1 MDVASIP
8 DLSLAECLQI
18 IGKHFDVPKLAAQ
31 KIDAEAVLEYYR
43 QSDRGYRLFHSKEG
57 AMHVALNLGNEFT
70 TEGYL
75 GQVDLIAERLSKDS
89 ATRVLEVGCGV
100 GYNSRNLAIRFPDVG
115 FLGVDLSPN
124 HVKSATKEA
133 GRLSNIKFE
142 QGDFHR
148 LRFEDGFFDATF
160 AVECLC
166 QGTDWPGAVA
176 EVQRVLKSGGRFI
189 VIDCFRKSAIEKYD
203 PDLQLAA
210 RLVEKTMAVEEF
222 AVLDDWLA
230 CARNYGFEVVE
241 TIDFSQA
248 ISHNL
253 ARFYSLSRRF
263 FKMPLAARAF
273 LKAFPPRLI
282 ENAISGMLMPYTVG
296 SGVHQYYLI
305 TLEKS
310 RNSRKGAKTP
320 MRPNLEEFF
329 DSRLCERSY

>member
-18 IGKHFDVPKLAAQ
+18 VGKHFDVQKLSAQ

-57 AMHVALNLGNEFT
+57 AMHVALNSGDEFT
-70 TEGYL
+70 TAGYL
-75 GQVDLIAERLSKDS
+75 GQVDLIAERLPKSLD
-89 ATRVLEVGCGV
+89 ARVLEVGCGV
-100 GYNSRNLAIRFPDVG
+100 GYNSRNLATRFPDFEFV
-115 FLGVDLSPN
+115 GVDLSPN

-133 GRLSNIKFE
+133 SKLSNIKFE
-142 QGDFHR
+142 HGDFHQ
-148 LRFEDGFFDATF
+148 LRFDGGSFDAAF

-189 VIDCFRKSAIEKYD
+189 VIDCFRKSAIENYD
-203 PDLQLAA
+203 SDLQLAA

-222 AVLDDWLA
+222 AVIDDWLA
-230 CARNYGFEVVE
+230 CAERQGFQVVE
-241 TIDFSQA
+241 RIDLSQA

-282 ENAISGMLMPYTVG
+282 ENAISGMLMPFTVG
-296 SGVHQYYLI
+296 SGLHQYYQL
-305 TLEKS
+305 TLEK
-310 RNSRKGAKTP
+310 R
-320 MRPNLEEFF
+320 
-329 DSRLCERSY
+329 

>member
-8 DLSLAECLQI
+8 DLSLTECLQI
-18 IGKHFDVPKLAAQ
+18 IGKHFDVPKLASQ
-31 KIDAEAVLEYYR
+31 KIDTEAVLEYYR

-57 AMHVALNLGNEFT
+57 AMHVALNLGDEFT

-75 GQVDLIAERLSKDS
+75 GQVDLIGERLPKGSG
-89 ATRVLEVGCGV
+89 TRILEVGCGV
-100 GYNSRNLAIRFPDVG
+100 GYNSRNLAARFSDIE

-124 HVKSATKEA
+124 HVKSAAKEA
-133 GRLSNIKFE
+133 GKLDNIKFE

-148 LRFEDGFFDATF
+148 LRLEDGTFDAAF

-189 VIDCFRKSAIEKYD
+189 VIDCFRKSAIENYD
-203 PDLQLAA
+203 ADLQLAA
-210 RLVEKTMAVEEF
+210 QLVEKTMAVEEF
-222 AVLDDWLA
+222 AVLDDWLT
-230 CARNYGFEVVE
+230 CSRNQGFEVLE
-241 TIDFSQA
+241 MIDLSQA

-282 ENAISGMLMPYTVG
+282 ENAISGMLMPFTVG
-296 SGVHQYYLI
+296 SGLHQYYL
-305 TLEKS
+305 LVLVK
-310 RNSRKGAKTP
+310 K
-320 MRPNLEEFF
+320 
-329 DSRLCERSY
+329 

>member
-18 IGKHFDVPKLAAQ
+18 IGKHFDVSKLASQ
-31 KIDAEAVLEYYR
+31 KIDAETVLEYYR

-57 AMHVALNLGNEFT
+57 AMHVALNLGDEFT
-70 TEGYL
+70 AAGYL
-75 GQVDLIAERLSKDS
+75 GQVDLIAERLQADPTK
-89 ATRVLEVGCGV
+89 RVLEVGCGV
-100 GYNSRNLAIRFPDVG
+100 GYNSRNLAARFSDIE

-133 GRLSNIKFE
+133 RSLGNVKFE
-142 QGDFHR
+142 QGDFHD
-148 LRFEDGFFDATF
+148 LQLENDSFDTAF

-176 EVQRVLKSGGRFI
+176 EVHRVLRPGGQFF
-189 VIDCFRKSAIEKYD
+189 VIDCFRKSAIENYD
-203 PDLQLAA
+203 NDLQLAA

-222 AVLDDWLA
+222 AVLGDWLA
-230 CARNYGFEVVE
+230 CAERQGFQVVE
-241 TIDFSQA
+241 KIDLSQA

-282 ENAISGMLMPYTVG
+282 ENAISGMLMPFTVG
-296 SGVHQYYLI
+296 SGVHQYYLL
-305 TLEKS
+305 TLEK
-310 RNSRKGAKTP
+310 K
-320 MRPNLEEFF
+320 
-329 DSRLCERSY
+329 

>member
-8 DLSLAECLQI
+8 DLSLAECLQV
-18 IGKHFDVPKLAAQ
+18 IGKHFDVTKLAAQ

-57 AMHVALNLGNEFT
+57 AMHVALNLGDEFT
-70 TEGYL
+70 TAGYL
-75 GQVDLIAERLSKDS
+75 GQVDLIGQRLSKDS
-89 ATRVLEVGCGV
+89 AARVLEVGCGV
-100 GYNSRNLAIRFPDVG
+100 GYNSRNLAARFPEVE

-133 GRLSNIKFE
+133 RNLSNVKFE
-142 QGDFHR
+142 QGDFHQ
-148 LRFEDGFFDATF
+148 LRFDDRSFDAAF

-166 QGTDWPGAVA
+166 QGTNWPGAVA
-176 EVQRVLKSGGRFI
+176 EVQRVLRHGGRFI
-189 VIDCFRKSAIEKYD
+189 VIDCFRKTALENYE

-222 AVLDDWLA
+222 AVLGDWLA
-230 CARNYGFEVVE
+230 CAEEQGFEVVE
-241 TIDFSQA
+241 TIDLSQA

-282 ENAISGMLMPYTVG
+282 ENAISGMLMPFTVG
-296 SGVHQYYLI
+296 SGLHQYYLL
-305 TLEKS
+305 TLKK
-310 RNSRKGAKTP
+310 R
-320 MRPNLEEFF
+320 
-329 DSRLCERSY
+329 